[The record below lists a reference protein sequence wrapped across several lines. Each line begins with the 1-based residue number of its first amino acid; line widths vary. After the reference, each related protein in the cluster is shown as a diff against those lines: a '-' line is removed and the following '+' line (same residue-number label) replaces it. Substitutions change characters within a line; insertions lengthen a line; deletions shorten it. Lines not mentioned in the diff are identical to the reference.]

1 MKKFALSLAILVS
14 FCLTFAVSCENNA
27 QPPSGA
33 LPTWNVGDTW
43 TSRCFISGY
52 EYTIVETVT
61 GDQIY
66 NGIDCYIV
74 NKQITGEE
82 GSTGTEPMLTI
93 TGVYDKN
100 SFTAV
105 GVVTGH
111 ALITNASCNYSV
123 EPYPLSVG
131 KTWTTTYNTTRT
143 SIPIE
148 EHQAIIETYSNTYKV
163 EGAESITV
171 PAGTFQCFKIVTYNS
186 SSNSII
192 NTRWVT
198 DITEGYTVKE
208 IDDGGITTELVSYSL
223 SE

>member
-1 MKKFALSLAILVS
+1 MRLARITAIALLSILMLS
-14 FCLTFAVSCENNA
+14 AVACGGNIQA
-27 QPPSGA
+27 PSGD

-74 NKQITGEE
+74 NIQVTGEE

-93 TGVYDKN
+93 IRAYDKT
-100 SFTAV
+100 SFTAI
-105 GVVTGH
+105 GVETGH
-111 ALITNASCNYSV
+111 VLIANTSCNYSV

-131 KTWTTTYNTTRT
+131 KTWTITCNTTT
-143 SIPIE
+143 TVLPIE
-148 EHQAIIETYSNTYKV
+148 EHQTTAETYSNTYMV

-171 PAGTFQCFKIVTYNS
+171 PAGTFQCFKIVAYNS
-186 SSNSII
+186 SSNAII

-198 DITEGYTVKE
+198 DITGGYTVKE
-208 IDDGGITTELVSYSL
+208 TDDSGITTELVSYLL
-223 SE
+223 SP